1 MEILT
6 TENLQK
12 ADTYKKVKEYAN
24 RFKEKNGTYYCR
36 ELKSVVDG
44 KQRVSCDQCILD
56 AVALTESYLANRG

>member
-6 TENLQK
+6 TE